1 MNFSSMNPI
10 NKIILI
16 LVINVSIMILTL
28 ILTRRSS
35 LPQSSKTLLYVFAV
49 LIPILGLALA
59 GYLNWQHRRYGSS

>member
-1 MNFSSMNPI
+1 MNPI

-49 LIPILGLALA
+49 LIPVLGLALV
-59 GYLNWQHRRYGSS
+59 GYLNWQHRRHHNQ